1 MCILRYLYVYYD
13 LYVYTTISLYI
24 LRSLCLYY
32 DLYVNTTIS
41 MSILQSLWTNLVV
54 SHVAQDGER
63 DAAGEQARAR
73 VDKTGD
79 DRVPEKHEFFGD
91 NFLWI
96 VQNW

>member
-1 MCILRYLYVYYD
+1 MHITGTVAYC
-13 LYVYTTISLYI
+13 LYVYTTISMSI
-24 LRSLCLYY
+24 LRSLCQYY

-79 DRVPEKHEFFGD
+79 DRVPEKHEFVGE

-96 VQNW
+96 GQNW